1 MNVRRCL
8 QVLAMTATLANSAGA
23 EELKETL
30 YVPFDDSPNATIAR
44 GSAKG
49 GGAVPK
55 DAGVVGKAG
64 LASFDARGNVNLD
77 RGTMAFFFKMPK
89 APTEMDWDGYV
100 VVGGHGY
107 WGFVMSPL
115 MV

>member
-1 MNVRRCL
+1 MSRRNWL
-8 QVLAMTATLANSAGA
+8 HGVVLVFALTGTVGA
-23 EELKETL
+23 EELKEIF

-64 LASFDARGNVNLD
+64 LANFDARGNVDLD
-77 RGTMAFFFKMPK
+77 RGTMAYFIKMPK

-100 VVGGHGY
+100 MKIG
-107 WGFVMSPL
+107 
-115 MV
+115 